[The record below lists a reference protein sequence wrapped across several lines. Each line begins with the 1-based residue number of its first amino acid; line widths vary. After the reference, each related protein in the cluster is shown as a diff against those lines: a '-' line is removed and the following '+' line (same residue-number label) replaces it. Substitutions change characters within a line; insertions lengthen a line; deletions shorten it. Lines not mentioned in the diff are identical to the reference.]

1 MKKVRC
7 PKYETCGNKD
17 CMHYHEHVPLVV
29 GANGTTCDWEKS
41 YCLLVGMD
49 TQCEAV
55 KRTPKAC
62 PWGYAPLWELV
73 NGTDY

>member
-55 KRTPKAC
+55 
-62 PWGYAPLWELV
+62 
-73 NGTDY
+73 